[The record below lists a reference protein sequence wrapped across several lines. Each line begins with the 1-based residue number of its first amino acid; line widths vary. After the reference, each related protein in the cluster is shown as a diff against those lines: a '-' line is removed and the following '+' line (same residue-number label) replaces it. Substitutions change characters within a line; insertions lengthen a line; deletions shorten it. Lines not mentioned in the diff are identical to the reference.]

1 MKWFQRSDKQTSTAV
16 LSKGRINVSDPDIK
30 RQMEMTG
37 FTGEMLG
44 VLSAFRPSVE
54 ERIGELVDFFY
65 ANLEIKPHL
74 MEIIETNSSVEKLK
88 QTLRKHISEMF
99 TDTIDDGFVEKR
111 IRIAKVHVRIGLE
124 PKWYLS
130 AYQALQV
137 KLFSLV
143 YEVYEPGEAE
153 TVIKAV
159 SSIVS
164 FEQQLVLE
172 AFEDEL
178 QAVRRQE
185 EELRQQ
191 LDVYI
196 TGKSEELGAI
206 SQQTNA
212 SMEEMKLQAE
222 GITSNSRT
230 GTVISSA
237 SKESALEGS
246 TRLKELQR
254 IMQETTGS
262 IEQIDTKMQEL
273 ASFSKEIQNIVGI
286 VQGIADETNLL
297 ALNAAIEAARAGEHG
312 RGFAIVADEVR
323 KLSEQTKESVG
334 KVRGLTNQTDKGVQ
348 ENAALSKEIAERMAQ
363 GNQSAEAVAETFAVI
378 LRKMEEAV
386 SKNTEI
392 ESELTAFMDVIGEVN
407 KASGQVAI
415 TAEELLDHSRDL
427 KNGQ

>member
-1 MKWFQRSDKQTSTAV
+1 MKWFQRSDKQQPAAV
-16 LSKGRINVSDPDIK
+16 LQKGSITVADPDIK

-37 FTGEMLG
+37 FSEEMLG
-44 VLSAFRPSVE
+44 VLAAFRPSVE

-74 MEIIETNSSVEKLK
+74 MEIIEANSSVDRLK

-99 TDTIDDGFVEKR
+99 TDTIDDAFVEKR
-111 IRIAKVHVRIGLE
+111 IRIAKVHVKIGLE

-130 AYQALQV
+130 AYQALQL

-143 YEVYEPGEAE
+143 YEVYGPTEAE
-153 TVIKAV
+153 TVVKAV

-172 AFEDEL
+172 AFEEEL
-178 QAVRRQE
+178 QAVRKKE
-185 EELRQQ
+185 EALRHQ
-191 LDVYI
+191 LDRYI

-206 SQQTNA
+206 SQETNA

-222 GITSNSRT
+222 GITKNSQN

-246 TRLKELQR
+246 ARLKELQR

-273 ASFSKEIQNIVGI
+273 ASFSKEIQTIVSI

-348 ENAALSKEIAERMAQ
+348 ENAALSKEIAERMAE
-363 GNQSAEAVAETFAVI
+363 GNRSAEAVGDTFAVI

-386 SKNTEI
+386 GKNTEI
-392 ESELTAFMDVIGEVN
+392 ETELTAFMDVIGEVN
-407 KASGQVAI
+407 KASGQVAAA
-415 TAEELLDHSRDL
+415 AEELLDQSRGL
-427 KNGQ
+427 QK